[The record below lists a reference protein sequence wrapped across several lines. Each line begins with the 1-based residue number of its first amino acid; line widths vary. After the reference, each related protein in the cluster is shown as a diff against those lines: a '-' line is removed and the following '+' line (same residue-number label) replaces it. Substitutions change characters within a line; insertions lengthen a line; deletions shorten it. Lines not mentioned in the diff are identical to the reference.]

1 MSKPF
6 TPRTYQRPMID
17 HVLDLPRC
25 SLWAGLGTGKTV
37 ATLSAI
43 DILQLSGMTK
53 PALVLAPLRVA
64 KHTWPKEAAKWDHL
78 STLEATSITGTPAER
93 KAALRRALRGEAG
106 VAAINFDN
114 IPWLLEELDGQWPF
128 GMIVADE
135 STRLK
140 SFRGGFRTHPTSGKV
155 YYQGGGLS
163 LIHI

>member
-6 TPRTYQRPMID
+6 APRTYQRPMID
-17 HVLDLPRC
+17 HVLDLERC

-64 KHTWPKEAAKWDHL
+64 KHTWPNETGKWDHL
-78 STLEATSITGTPAER
+78 SGMDVAPIVGTPAER
-93 KAALRRALRGEAG
+93 KAALRAVLAGGAG
-106 VAAINFDN
+106 VAACNYDN
-114 IPWLLEELDGQWPF
+114 LPGLLEELDGKWPF

-140 SFRGGFRTHPTSGKV
+140 SFRGGFRTHPASG
-155 YYQGGGLS
+155 
-163 LIHI
+163 